1 MHIHQASL
9 SHQLPT
15 DITLV
20 LMAAGSSSRF
30 VEGLAA
36 DHAIKKQ
43 WLRVDSRPLWLFVA
57 DVLAQAYPFVRICIT
72 ASAQDISYM
81 KRLCAYDIIE
91 GGESRQESLQN
102 ALESIHT
109 TWVLVSDVARAGI
122 VRNPHHIIT
131 RLIAELEDSGDDGT
145 IDCVVPYLPV
155 ADTTT
160 YRGSHIDREELCR
173 IQTPQLSRVSTL
185 KAALAKSHKAQG
197 TDESSIIAA
206 HGGRVRYVPGDSML
220 EKLTFT
226 SDIALLENLLLPFT
240 SCASQAFANPQIYM
254 PQTPQLYVGNGL
266 DVHEFRQGGV
276 MKLGGVEIDCE
287 FSFKAHSDGDVA
299 LHSLIDAILGAMGAG
314 DIGEWFPDSSAEFAG
329 ADSARLL
336 EQVWGFARSV
346 GFTLCN
352 ADLTIIAQA
361 PRLGGYKQSMRA
373 RIAEI
378 LGVPLACVNV
388 KATTTESLGFVGR
401 KEGVCVISSVALRLV
416 GMREFMQIA
425 SMQTAKSMQTGAR
438 EAGL

>member
-1 MHIHQASL
+1 
-9 SHQLPT
+9 
-15 DITLV
+15 
-20 LMAAGSSSRF
+20 
-30 VEGLAA
+30 
-36 DHAIKKQ
+36 
-43 WLRVDSRPLWLFVA
+43 
-57 DVLAQAYPFVRICIT
+57 
-72 ASAQDISYM
+72 
-81 KRLCAYDIIE
+81 
-91 GGESRQESLQN
+91 
-102 ALESIHT
+102 
-109 TWVLVSDVARAGI
+109 
-122 VRNPHHIIT
+122 
-131 RLIAELEDSGDDGT
+131 
-145 IDCVVPYLPV
+145 
-155 ADTTT
+155 
-160 YRGSHIDREELCR
+160 
-173 IQTPQLSRVSTL
+173 
-185 KAALAKSHKAQG
+185 
-197 TDESSIIAA
+197 
-206 HGGRVRYVPGDSML
+206 
-220 EKLTFT
+220 
-226 SDIALLENLLLPFT
+226 
-240 SCASQAFANPQIYM
+240 
-254 PQTPQLYVGNGL
+254 
-266 DVHEFRQGGV
+266 

-336 EQVWGFARSV
+336 KQVWRFARSV

>member
-1 MHIHQASL
+1 MHTYQASL
-9 SHQLPT
+9 SPYLSQNLT
-15 DITLV
+15 LAQDITLV

-30 VEGLAA
+30 VKGLGAA
-36 DHAIKKQ
+36 HAIKKQ

-57 DVLAQAYPFVRICIT
+57 DVLAQAYPFARICIT
-72 ASAQDISYM
+72 ASAQDMTYM
-81 KRLCAYDIIE
+81 QRLCAYDIIK
-91 GGESRQESLQN
+91 GGESRQDSLQN

-122 VRNPHHIIT
+122 VCNPHSIIT
-131 RLIAELEDSGDDGT
+131 RLIAGLESAGDMA
-145 IDCVVPYLPV
+145 IDCIVPYLPV

-160 YRGSHIDREELCR
+160 YRGSHIDREELRR

-185 KAALAKSHKAQG
+185 KSALARLCEAQG

-206 HGGRVRYVPGDSML
+206 HGGRVRYVLGDSML

-226 SDIALLENLLLPFT
+226 SDMALLENLFLPL
-240 SCASQAFANPQIYM
+240 ASHANQACHNPQIHT
-254 PQTPQLYVGNGL
+254 PQIPQLYVGNGL
-266 DVHEFRQGGV
+266 DVHEFKQGGV
-276 MKLGGVEIDCE
+276 MKLGGVEIACE

-329 ADSARLL
+329 ADSTKLL
-336 EQVWGFARSV
+336 EQVCGFARSV
-346 GFTLCN
+346 GFALCN
-352 ADLTIIAQA
+352 ADLTIIAQT
-361 PRLGGYKQSMRA
+361 PRLGSYKQPMRA

-416 GMREFMQIA
+416 GMRECMQAARMSSINYA
-425 SMQTAKSMQTGAR
+425 SRS
-438 EAGL
+438 